1 MRLAALISL
10 SALLLA
16 QGCTPVASPT
26 PEPMT
31 GQPQQMAPQTAPQMG
46 GDIGSNGP
54 SDSDGA
60 GGGDGT
66 DDWG

>member
-46 GDIGSNGP
+46 GDSP
-54 SDSDGA
+54 SDDVGD
-60 GGGDGT
+60 GGGDET